1 MNFKDSEILVA
12 KLSKL
17 CPGVPVD
24 EEQAIESAFFCSIRD
39 NMDAFKAQ
47 LRSLRKKHSKTQVD
61 IAKYLGITQAAYS
74 GWESGSVIPKASA
87 LKELAEYYDEDPSV
101 FLNLIT
107 DDELEYTDSVP
118 VLVKEDLDNCSYGQL
133 CEKLFQIK
141 SSKNMGDRKQ
151 DPAYQDNSA
160 PSFISSVRFRNC
172 PASSGIDYYFE
183 IPDDSMYGTLIK
195 GSLISVNLS
204 SLRGLSN
211 KQLFSLANN
220 KVALLSI
227 DNGPVM
233 LRRVFFEGDLVT
245 LVASNPNLASRAFPL
260 EKNNGVLSSISD
272 KINFFSSRGGS
283 IITADS
289 ITVLGIAKEMIV
301 ELS

>member
-17 CPGVPVD
+17 CPGVPLD
-24 EEQAIESAFFCSIRD
+24 EEQSIESAFFCSIRD
-39 NMDAFKAQ
+39 NMGAFKDQ
-47 LRSLRKKHSKTQVD
+47 LRSLRKKHSKTQVE
-61 IAKYLGITQAAYS
+61 IAKYLGVTQAAYS
-74 GWESGSVIPKASA
+74 GWESGSVIPKASS
-87 LKELAEYYDEDPSV
+87 LKELAEFYDEDPAV
-101 FLNLIT
+101 FLDLIT
-107 DDELEYTDSVP
+107 QEELEYTDSVP
-118 VLVKEDLDNCSYGQL
+118 ILLKEDLDYCSFGQL

-141 SSKNMGDRKQ
+141 SSKKSTKEKRETEHK
-151 DPAYQDNSA
+151 DNS
-160 PSFISSVRFRNC
+160 SSSAVSAVRFRNS
-172 PASSGIDYYFE
+172 PTSSGIDYFYE
-183 IPDDSMYGTLIK
+183 VPDDAMAGTISK
-195 GSLISVNLS
+195 GSILSVNIS

-220 KVALLSI
+220 KVVLLSI

-233 LRRVFFEGDLVT
+233 LRRVVFEGDLVT

-272 KINFFSSRGGS
+272 KINFFSSRADS

-301 ELS
+301 DLS

>member
-24 EEQAIESAFFCSIRD
+24 EEQCLESAFFYSIRD
-39 NMDAFKAQ
+39 KMGPFKDQ
-47 LRSLRKKHSKTQVD
+47 LRSLRKKHSKTQVE
-61 IAKYLGITQAAYS
+61 IANYLGITQAAYS

-107 DDELEYTDSVP
+107 EDELEYTDSVP
-118 VLVKEDLDNCSYGQL
+118 ILVKEDLDYCSFEQL
-133 CEKLFQIK
+133 YEKIFHIK

-151 DPAYQDNSA
+151 DPANKDNSS
-160 PSFISSVRFRNC
+160 PSLISSVRFRNS
-172 PASSGIDYYFE
+172 PVSSGIDYYFE
-183 IPDDSMYGTLIK
+183 VPDESMSGTLIK
-195 GSLISVNLS
+195 GSIVSVNLS
-204 SLRGLSN
+204 SLRGLSQ
-211 KQLFSLANN
+211 KQILSLANN
-220 KVALLSI
+220 KIALLSI

-260 EKNNGVLSSISD
+260 EKNDGIIRSISD
-272 KINFFSSRGGS
+272 KINFFSSRSDS
-283 IITADS
+283 IITANA

>member
-24 EEQAIESAFFCSIRD
+24 EEQCLESAFFYSIRD
-39 NMDAFKAQ
+39 KMGPFKDQ
-47 LRSLRKKHSKTQVD
+47 LRSLRKKHSKTQVE
-61 IAKYLGITQAAYS
+61 IANYLGITQAAYS

-101 FLNLIT
+101 FLDLIT
-107 DDELEYTDSVP
+107 EDELEY
-118 VLVKEDLDNCSYGQL
+118 CSFEQL
-133 CEKLFQIK
+133 YEKIFHIK

-151 DPAYQDNSA
+151 DPANKDNSS
-160 PSFISSVRFRNC
+160 PSLISSVRFRNS
-172 PASSGIDYYFE
+172 PVSSGIDYYFE
-183 IPDDSMYGTLIK
+183 VPDESMSGTLIK
-195 GSLISVNLS
+195 GSIVSVNLS
-204 SLRGLSN
+204 SLRGLSQ
-211 KQLFSLANN
+211 KQILSLANN
-220 KVALLSI
+220 KIALLSI

-233 LRRVFFEGDLVT
+233 LRRVFFDGDLVT
-245 LVASNPNLASRAFPL
+245 LVASNPNLVSRSFPL

-272 KINFFSSRGGS
+272 TINFFSSRGDS

-289 ITVLGIAKEMIV
+289 IAVLGIAKEMIV
-301 ELS
+301 DLT